1 LKKKYLALSILLI
14 VVSIILAGVSL
25 TGSMQGS
32 YTGKVSAKALI
43 NTGSDMIEKTIEIE
57 NATAFDI
64 LEQSFEIEY
73 DEYAGMGKFI
83 TSVNGISSDEEN
95 YWIFFVNDE
104 SADVGVDNYIVQQND
119 LIEMRFMTSEDAM
132 GIFK

>member
-1 LKKKYLALSILLI
+1 
-14 VVSIILAGVSL
+14 
-25 TGSMQGS
+25 
-32 YTGKVSAKALI
+32 
-43 NTGSDMIEKTIEIE
+43 MIEKTIEIE